1 MVRNAE
7 DPAPLRLGIEL
18 RADVA
23 GMAGSVQDE
32 SGARRPFCGW
42 LALLSLLEAA
52 RAGNLTIT
60 PERSSA
66 CPTTESD

>member
-23 GMAGSVQDE
+23 GMVGSVQDE
-32 SGARRPFCGW
+32 SGASRAFCGW
-42 LALLSLLEAA
+42 LGLLSLLEAA
-52 RAGNLTIT
+52 RAGTLTIT

-66 CPTTESD
+66 CSTTEPD